1 MKIAFISRHPAP
13 YRDPLMARLNSAMVG
28 EIEFFNE
35 LPFDDGHGFWD
46 LKEHGYS
53 ASDLY
58 PNGLGRIGRLAHLLK
73 KFVFGQYDFVLWSG
87 FIAAEMTVAMFV
99 SAVLGKRYG
108 FAADTA
114 KQAPLRGLRKFIK
127 KTIVRRA
134 SLIFVPGE
142 AGARFWTETYG
153 VPKERIMLG
162 AYALDGAKIAASI
175 DALRNERAKI
185 RAAYGIASDDT
196 VYLMVANMIP
206 SRHYPVTTEA
216 FSRFAQGRKDMK
228 FVIVGRGPDY
238 PQMKAYASAHPEIV
252 PIDGVSFDKML
263 SLYAMADVYVHGGT
277 EPASTALVIGAIAGL
292 PLISS
297 KAVGCAFDVLRDGE
311 SGVEVRDYLSV
322 ADWTKAFERM
332 QSMREDWDRLGAR
345 GVELAEALDVGKTAS
360 AFMAYMRS
368 FACALEG
375 GK

>member
-1 MKIAFISRHPAP
+1 MKTAFISRHPAP
-13 YRDPLMARLNSAMVG
+13 YRDPLMARLSAAKG
-28 EIEFFNE
+28 KDIDFFNE

-58 PNGLGRIGRLAHLLK
+58 PKGLGRVGRLAHLLK
-73 KFVFGQYDFVLWSG
+73 KFVFGRYDFILWPG
-87 FIAAEMTVAMFV
+87 FIATEMTIAMFV

-108 FAADTA
+108 FAADTV
-114 KQAPLRGLRKFIK
+114 KQAPLKGLRKFIK

-153 VPKERIMLG
+153 VPKERIVLG
-162 AYALDGAKIAASI
+162 AYALDGAKITANI
-175 DALRNERAKI
+175 GALRNERTKI
-185 RAAYGIASDDT
+185 RVTLGISPEDT

-216 FSRFAQGRKDMK
+216 FTRFAQGRKDVK
-228 FVIVGRGPDY
+228 FVIVGRGPEF
-238 PQMKAYASAHPEIV
+238 PLMKAYAAEHPEIV

-297 KAVGCAFDVLRDGE
+297 RAVGCAWDVLRDGE
-311 SGVEVRDYLSV
+311 SGTEVHDYLSV
-322 ADWTKAFERM
+322 GDWARAFERM
-332 QSMREDWDRLGAR
+332 QSMGADWCRLGAR
-345 GVELAEALDVGKTAS
+345 GAKLAELLEADKVAS
-360 AFMAYMRS
+360 AFMVQMRR
-368 FACALEG
+368 LI
-375 GK
+375 